1 MDARLPV
8 IRRNTHA
15 LVAEYSFAGRAVL
28 AILIDGSDPRRPATV
43 LDR

>member
-8 IRRNTHA
+8 IRKKPHA

-28 AILIDGSDPRRPATV
+28 AILTDGSDRRRPATV